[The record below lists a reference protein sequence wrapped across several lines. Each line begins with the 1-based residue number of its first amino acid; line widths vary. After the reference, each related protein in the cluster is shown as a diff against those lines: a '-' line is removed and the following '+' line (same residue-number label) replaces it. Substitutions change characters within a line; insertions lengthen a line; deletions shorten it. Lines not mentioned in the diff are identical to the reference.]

1 MNNMATTP
9 NKDNHGLYSAAKK
22 LRDAIRVEGP
32 VPQYHH
38 HVLRKHRKEWPRLWG
53 AIDEILN
60 SLQDMDQ
67 HTPSVAKKDYLEG
80 DKYLGNLGN
89 KDLED
94 LEGDDGASNDGVR
107 DDGVRTTLRYEYDDD
122 RYKHTV
128 DKKPVDKNG
137 DPTAKSRILDGLIR
151 DFGKQKK
158 GK

>member
-1 MNNMATTP
+1 MATTP

-67 HTPSVAKKDYLEG
+67 HIPSVAKKDYLEG
-80 DKYLGNLGN
+80 DKYLE
-89 KDLED
+89 DLEG

-128 DKKPVDKNG
+128 NKKPVDKNG

-151 DFGKQKK
+151 DFGKQRK
-158 GK
+158 GR

>member
-1 MNNMATTP
+1 MATTP

-67 HTPSVAKKDYLEG
+67 HIPSVAKKDYLKNEVG
-80 DKYLGNLGN
+80 G
-89 KDLED
+89 DLED
-94 LEGDDGASNDGVR
+94 LEGNDGASN
-107 DDGVRTTLRYEYDDD
+107 DGVRTTLRYEYDDD

-128 DKKPVDKNG
+128 DKKSVDKNG
-137 DPTAKSRILDGLIR
+137 DPTARSRILDGLIR
-151 DFGKQKK
+151 DFGKQRK
-158 GK
+158 GR

>member
-60 SLQDMDQ
+60 SLQDMEQ
-67 HTPSVAKKDYLEG
+67 HTPSVAKKDYLKNEG
-80 DKYLGNLGN
+80 DKYLEG
-89 KDLED
+89 LED

-128 DKKPVDKNG
+128 NKKGNKNG

-151 DFGKQKK
+151 DFGKQRK
-158 GK
+158 GR